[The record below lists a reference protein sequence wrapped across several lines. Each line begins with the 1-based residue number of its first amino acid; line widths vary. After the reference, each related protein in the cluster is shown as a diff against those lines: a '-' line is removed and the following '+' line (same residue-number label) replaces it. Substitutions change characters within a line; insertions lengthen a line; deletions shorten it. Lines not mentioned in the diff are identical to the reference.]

1 MNRTIGVFAALL
13 FVTTVALGQQ
23 YQPLPFPQA
32 ANPALAN
39 RTIEKTSPSLNVNV
53 PSSMAPH
60 TPTEAIA
67 TSRDQPNET
76 NAPLRH
82 QFDSRSPFPCAAN
95 LRNW

>member
-1 MNRTIGVFAALL
+1 
-13 FVTTVALGQQ
+13 
-23 YQPLPFPQA
+23 
-32 ANPALAN
+32 
-39 RTIEKTSPSLNVNV
+39 V

-67 TSRDQPNET
+67 PPRDQPTEKY
-76 NAPLRH
+76 APSRH